1 MMLQTL
7 LYHGRVLYGAGD
19 VLRMPHNYQAY
30 RCVARDGFRCM
41 IPHGIGAAGVEP
53 PVSADPC
60 RRIGMELS
68 AGGGGAVLLLCM
80 RRCLLKV
87 TPGVAL

>member
-1 MMLQTL
+1 MLQTL
-7 LYHGRVLYGAGD
+7 LHQGRVLYGAGD
-19 VLRMPHNYQAY
+19 GLRMPHNYQAY
-30 RCVARDGFRCM
+30 RCVARDGFRRM

-60 RRIGMELS
+60 RRIGIGLS